1 MKSLGR
7 ILIVDDEEAIRKVL
21 SEYLSN
27 MNLDIE
33 TAVDGRDALKK
44 HMEKPFDIII
54 SDLVMPNI
62 DGLSLLKKVREMDE
76 NVIFIMITG
85 YPTIQTAVETIKEG
99 ADDYITKPFRM
110 EDVQLRINRAFE
122 KKSLKGRLK
131 NIKALVWALLLSIPL
146 WLLLGIVLASLMN

>member
-21 SEYLSN
+21 SDYLSN

-44 HMEKPFDIII
+44 HMEKAFDIII

-122 KKSLKGRLK
+122 KKSLKDRLK